1 MLPETLLQPMPRGGL
16 TLRLPEENG
25 GGETMEGET
34 MSGGRNMGGLRKRMK
49 RGRGWWPRPI
59 DPLLWW
65 IALLLLLPLLLA
77 LAGVI

>member
-1 MLPETLLQPMPRGGL
+1 
-16 TLRLPEENG
+16 
-25 GGETMEGET
+25 MEGET
-34 MSGGRNMGGLRKRMK
+34 MSGGRNMVGLGKRRK